1 MNNKNMENTPNNKI
15 YIYILAIFFAVFV
28 GSGVFL
34 VMNNKKINNKE
45 QAATTVMV
53 EKKDT
58 VIPTLMP
65 TKGLINLKNNS
76 TVNKVNSPVNLSLV
90 VDSNGEDVTAF
101 DVVVSYDPVSMDFV
115 KADSNNLSFK
125 VYSYKKDNRLTLTVV
140 KTGLNSEQSV
150 FKGEEIIKLVF
161 QPKTKGNFSF
171 KVLSSF
177 EKETTKFV
185 NEKTEV
191 IYPGVNEITV
201 KVN

>member
-15 YIYILAIFFAVFV
+15 YIYILAIFLAVFI

-45 QAATTVMV
+45 QAVSTSVAQD
-53 EKKDT
+53 K
-58 VIPTLMP
+58 PTPTSMP

-76 TVNKVNSPVNLSLV
+76 TVNKVNSPINLSLMA
-90 VDSNGEDVTAF
+90 DSNGENVTAF
-101 DVVVSYDPVSMDFV
+101 DTVISYDPVSIDFV
-115 KADSNNLSFK
+115 KADSNNPSFK

-140 KTGLNSEQSV
+140 KTGLSSEPSV

-161 QPKTKGNFSF
+161 QPKAKGSFSF

-185 NEKTEV
+185 NEKTEI
-191 IYPGVNEITV
+191 IYPWVNEIKVTV
-201 KVN
+201 N

>member
-1 MNNKNMENTPNNKI
+1 MENTPNNKI
-15 YIYILAIFFAVFV
+15 YVYILAIFFAVFV

-45 QAATTVMV
+45 QAATTVI
-53 EKKDT
+53 T
-58 VIPTLMP
+58 PTSMP

-90 VDSNGEDVTAF
+90 ADSNGENITAF

-115 KADSNNLSFK
+115 KADSNNSSFK

-140 KTGLNSEQSV
+140 KTGLSGEQSV

-161 QPKTKGNFSF
+161 QPKAKGSFSF
-171 KVLSSF
+171 KILTSF

-185 NEKTEV
+185 SEKTEV
-191 IYPGVNEITV
+191 IYPGVNEIMV